1 MAKGIVFDIQH
12 YAMYDGPGIRT
23 CVFLKGCP
31 LRCEWCH
38 NPESQNL
45 NPEMSYFEERCV
57 RCGLCVEAC
66 PQNALQLTDQGIIR
80 DQKACTVCGECANA
94 CPNEATE
101 VIGKEFSSAEITE
114 RVTRDKVFY
123 ETSGGGV
130 TISGGEPTMQ
140 ADFLVAIL
148 RSLKEASLHTAI
160 ETCGHFKE
168 ELLDDLLESAD
179 LVLFD
184 IKHADPETHKK
195 FTGVSNEK
203 ILSNFSQL
211 LARAGSDSIIPRIPV
226 IPGFND
232 DPESIDMIL
241 ATLNRLGYSGP
252 VHLMPYNR
260 MAKTKWEK
268 IGRGSSYKDMGV
280 LSDET
285 LDTIVSTIKQAAF
298 EPVCNS

>member
-1 MAKGIVFDIQH
+1 
-12 YAMYDGPGIRT
+12 
-23 CVFLKGCP
+23 
-31 LRCEWCH
+31 
-38 NPESQNL
+38 
-45 NPEMSYFEERCV
+45 
-57 RCGLCVEAC
+57 
-66 PQNALQLTDQGIIR
+66 
-80 DQKACTVCGECANA
+80 
-94 CPNEATE
+94 
-101 VIGKEFSSAEITE
+101 
-114 RVTRDKVFY
+114 
-123 ETSGGGV
+123 
-130 TISGGEPTMQ
+130 MQ
-140 ADFLVAIL
+140 AAFLVAIL
-148 RSLKEASLHTAI
+148 RSLKETSLHTAI

-203 ILSNFSQL
+203 ILYNFSQL
-211 LARAGSDSIIPRIPV
+211 LARAGSDRIIPRIPV

-280 LSDET
+280 LSDDT
-285 LDTIVSTIKQAAF
+285 LDRITSAIEYASF
-298 EPVCNS
+298 EPVCNI